1 MYVKHAYKIYEI
13 FCTHAFYLE
22 QASSQEP
29 TEGSQEE
36 IVYSPLKKIKDEP
49 IDEDYD
55 KALISS
61 AHSDISRV
69 KEELENGD
77 HEVQFVLFCFFSA
90 TLCCV
95 ITVIRKCNCT
105 KSVC

>member
-1 MYVKHAYKIYEI
+1 MYVKHAYTFSEAS
-13 FCTHAFYLE
+13 CVRAFYLE

-29 TEGSQEE
+29 GEGSQDE

-55 KALISS
+55 KALLGS
-61 AHSDISRV
+61 ANSDISRV

-77 HEVQFVLFCFFSA
+77 HEVRFEKL
-90 TLCCV
+90 
-95 ITVIRKCNCT
+95 
-105 KSVC
+105 

>member
-1 MYVKHAYKIYEI
+1 MRSARS
-13 FCTHAFYLE
+13 E

-29 TEGSQEE
+29 GEGSREE
-36 IVYSPLKKIKDEP
+36 TTHSPLKKIKDEP

-61 AHSDISRV
+61 ASSDISRV

-77 HEVQFVLFCFFSA
+77 HEVRCRAMIFHC
-90 TLCCV
+90 
-95 ITVIRKCNCT
+95 
-105 KSVC
+105 